1 MSATS
6 RRKGKDGERQLR
18 DLLREHGF
26 AAERG
31 AQHRGGPTSPDVVCT
46 SLPGIHFECK
56 RTERIQ
62 IRPAINQAIHDAG
75 TNRIPVVAWRQN
87 RGEWLCC
94 LRASDLLE
102 ILRRS
107 DLVSTTP

>member
-1 MSATS
+1 MGTMSRT
-6 RRKGKDGERQLR
+6 KGKVGERQFR

-31 AQHRGGPTSPDVVCT
+31 VQHRGGPNSPDVICP
-46 SLPGIHFECK
+46 SLARIHWEIK

-62 IRPAINQAIHDAG
+62 VRPSMEQAAADAG
-75 TNRIPVVAWRQN
+75 DKTPVVAWRQN

-94 LRASDLLE
+94 LRATDLLT

-107 DLVSTTP
+107 DLVTTV